1 MRGGI
6 RRINDERSEDGLR
19 DILYMLIKKG
29 LSEGV
34 TLQQILD

>member
-1 MRGGI
+1 MMRGSRG
-6 RRINDERSEDGLR
+6 RLR
-19 DILYMLIKKG
+19 DILYVLITEG